1 MRTMIVGALLLGTLS
16 FSACAQAA
24 DDMDCSHYSA
34 MNASGRMAAVE
45 SMRSGMSSGDMMIG
59 STASGAMSSG
69 DHMSS
74 KQLAKRVSA
83 SCKGHGAMM
92 VIDAMKGAMAH

>member
-45 SMRSGMSSGDMMIG
+45 LMRSGMSGINMMIG
-59 STASGAMSSG
+59 SSASGAMSSA
-69 DHMSS
+69 DHTST
-74 KQLAKRVSA
+74 KQLAKKVSA
-83 SCKGHGAMM
+83 SCKGHGQMM
-92 VIDAMKGAMAH
+92 VMDAMKGAMTY